1 MSPVVSNLLINSLY
15 TSVNQHIKEFQQG
28 YLFTYNPFVASF
40 SLLAFFSEFSLF
52 FFLPLVFP
60 GWIVMLYLLLFIF
73 TARLTLAVS
82 QPLLSVKKTSAVCYG
97 QCCCFLFLEKSNRQ
111 YKEPAFFPAHLDN
124 DVSSSNSFQKMT
136 SSKLSLWHSTGLSTL
151 CSDLAFQ
158 FKRVLIQS
166 AELLPSSLIF

>member
-1 MSPVVSNLLINSLY
+1 MVSNLLIDSLY

-28 YLFTYNPFVASF
+28 YLFTYNPFGCLLF
-40 SLLAFFSEFSLF
+40 STCFLFWILTFFF
-52 FFLPLVFP
+52 FFLPLVFT

-82 QPLLSVKKTSAVCYG
+82 KPLLSVKKTSALCYG
-97 QCCCFLFLEKSNRQ
+97 QCCCLLFLEKSNRE
-111 YKEPAFFPAHLDN
+111 YKEPAFFPAHLNN
-124 DVSSSNSFQKMT
+124 DFSSSDSLQKMA

-151 CSDLAFQ
+151 CLDLAFQ

-166 AELLPSSLIF
+166 AELLPSSIIF